1 MMKRGDSTM
10 ETALTVIAVV
20 IWSGK
25 YNAGFEKTDNWLGV
39 GLISKQRLED
49 IVKNKVLNE
58 ITDIGSDQ
66 IVSDN

>member
-1 MMKRGDSTM
+1 M
-10 ETALTVIAVV
+10 EAALTVIAVV

-25 YNAGFEKTDNWLGV
+25 YNASFEKTDNWLGV
-39 GLISKQRLED
+39 GLISKQRLEE
-49 IVKNKVLNE
+49 IVKNKVLNG